1 MSLEG
6 DARKD
11 HLSFEQVVFGLWS
24 LVFGLKTHTT
34 GLQPVVS
41 QFQPR
46 EQNSRDSFGSSHSQ
60 AAVP

>member
-24 LVFGLKTHTT
+24 WVLGLKTHTT
-34 GLQPVVS
+34 G
-41 QFQPR
+41 
-46 EQNSRDSFGSSHSQ
+46 
-60 AAVP
+60 